1 MARPSR
7 RQGLRLRNPDE
18 PHRQRLPALVRRALL
33 VVVAMGQAEGE
44 ERGELYRRVRADA
57 GRRGAPPWRRRRDLR
72 PHPHRHHPR
81 RARHPLH
88 ELRRLGGE
96 LHRARRARGR
106 PLRDH
111 HLDRSGTPRCP
122 GSPRHGARRMTH
134 ILVATDAWHP
144 QVNGVVR
151 TLTMMA
157 EAAKGLGVE
166 VSFLTP
172 QSFRTFAMPS
182 DPDLQLALPYP
193 AKIAAL
199 IEKAQPDSI
208 HIATEGPIGL
218 LVRRYCRK
226 HRLPFTTSFHT
237 RFPEYVSARSPI
249 PESWVWRALRW
260 FHRPSQAVMA
270 ATPALS
276 AELRM
281 RGFSNVVLWSRGVDT
296 SLFHPRDVDLC
307 LPQPVFLSVCRIAVE
322 KNLESFL
329 DLDLP
334 GTKLVVGDGPARAA
348 LERKYPD
355 AVFLGARHGEELAE
369 IYAASDIFV
378 FPSKTDTFGLVLLEA
393 LASGLPVAAFPVTGP
408 RDVIGAAPVGV
419 LSEDLQAACMDALQ
433 IAPQSCVAF
442 AAAHT
447 WQASTRVFVEHALD
461 VRDTNVE
468 SPVQTSG
475 SDEE

>member
-1 MARPSR
+1 
-7 RQGLRLRNPDE
+7 
-18 PHRQRLPALVRRALL
+18 
-33 VVVAMGQAEGE
+33 
-44 ERGELYRRVRADA
+44 
-57 GRRGAPPWRRRRDLR
+57 
-72 PHPHRHHPR
+72 
-81 RARHPLH
+81 
-88 ELRRLGGE
+88 
-96 LHRARRARGR
+96 
-106 PLRDH
+106 
-111 HLDRSGTPRCP
+111 
-122 GSPRHGARRMTH
+122 MTH

-157 EAAKGLGVE
+157 EAAKGFGVE

-182 DPDLQLALPYP
+182 YPDLRLALPYP
-193 AKIAAL
+193 AKIAKL
-199 IEKAQPDSI
+199 IEAAKPDSI

-226 HRLPFTTSFHT
+226 RGVPFTTSFHT

-249 PESWVWRALRW
+249 PESWVWRALRA

-270 ATPALS
+270 ATPALA
-276 AELRM
+276 AELRT
-281 RGFSNVVLWSRGVDT
+281 RGFRNVVLWSRGVDT
-296 SLFHPRDVDLC
+296 SLFHPRSADLC
-307 LPQPVFLSVCRIAVE
+307 LPMPVFLCVGRVAVE
-322 KNLESFL
+322 KNLEAFL

-334 GTKLVVGDGPARAA
+334 GTKLIVGDGPARAA

-408 RDVIGAAPVGV
+408 RDVIGSAPVGV
-419 LSEDLQAACMDALQ
+419 LDEDLRAACLEALQ
-433 IAPQSCVAF
+433 VSREDCVEF
-442 AAAHT
+442 ATAHT
-447 WQASTRVFVEHALD
+447 WQASARVFVEHALN
-461 VRDTNVE
+461 VRSEPSEGEVAEFGVKD
-468 SPVQTSG
+468 PHFAA
-475 SDEE
+475 